1 MPKKI
6 LQGTVISKKMD
17 KTISVLV
24 DRYVEHPR
32 YRKMIK
38 RSKRYSVHDAL
49 NEYSEGETVKVIESR
64 PLSKTKRWVVYKKYR
79 LD

>member
-6 LQGTVISKKMD
+6 LHGTVISKKMD

-38 RSKRYSVHDAL
+38 RSKRYAVHDAL
-49 NEYSEGETVKVIESR
+49 NEYSEGETVKIIESR
-64 PLSKTKRWVVYKKYR
+64 PLSKTKRWVVYKV
-79 LD
+79 